1 MVTASRHL
9 IESNL
14 VLAQHSRLNSPAGPK
29 GVLTSARMLSC
40 AFLVVWATAA
50 TAQDLWY
57 RSYQDGVR
65 AFKSGDYRTAEQK
78 LTAAITNRSAPSGRG
93 LGRAVLYYGQMRDE
107 FLPEYY
113 LAVIY
118 AKQGRWADAKRFAT
132 LAEPFVRTTDREYA
146 TLVEARTSAEKA
158 LNPPSVP
165 VTAGNDVRPPPASTP
180 PTAPAGPVIVQP
192 PAEDPAVV
200 ARRNFDRLM
209 ENATRLSGSGQYA
222 DARQAAAQARALG
235 IDNRRVDDLTRNI
248 NIQELQAQI
257 NDRLAQRQWTQ
268 VTPLVDRLSGLDAT
282 NALIGTARQ
291 RITRGLA
298 EDEGARLERAGISA
312 FFRGDYQNA
321 IATLGKVPV
330 EVTTPR
336 VTFYVACSTA
346 ALGILERNDAKR
358 KRARELFIQARPDRS
373 LTAVDRKYI
382 SPRILETLVG
392 SS

>member
-1 MVTASRHL
+1 MIKSTASL
-9 IESNL
+9 TSTL
-14 VLAQHSRLNSPAGPK
+14 RLS
-29 GVLTSARMLSC
+29 GVLSFWVCTTVL
-40 AFLVVWATAA
+40 

-65 AFKSGDYRTAEQK
+65 AFRNGDYRTAEQK
-78 LTAAITNRSAPSGRG
+78 LVAAMTNRSAPSGRG

-118 AKQGRWADAKRFAT
+118 AKQGRWPEAKRFASQ
-132 LAEPFVRTTDREYA
+132 AEPFLKATDREYA
-146 TLVEARTSAEKA
+146 TLVEAKTSAEKA
-158 LNPPSVP
+158 LNPPP
-165 VTAGNDVRPPPASTP
+165 AAVTAGNDVRPPPPATP
-180 PTAPAGPVIVQP
+180 PAATPGGPVNVQRP
-192 PAEDPAVV
+192 PAEDPAIL
-200 ARRNFDRLM
+200 ARRNFDSLI
-209 ENATRLSGSGQYA
+209 ENATRLSASGQYS

-235 IDNRRVDDLTRNI
+235 IDNRRVDDLTKSI

-257 NDRLAQRQWTQ
+257 NDRLAQRQWAQ
-268 VTPLVDRLSGLDAT
+268 VSPLVDRLSGLDAT

-291 RITRGLA
+291 RVARGLA

-321 IATLGKVPV
+321 IATLGKVPS
-330 EVTTPR
+330 EVTSPR

-358 KRARELFIQARPDRS
+358 KRARELFLQARPDKS
-373 LTAVDRKYI
+373 LSAVDRKYI